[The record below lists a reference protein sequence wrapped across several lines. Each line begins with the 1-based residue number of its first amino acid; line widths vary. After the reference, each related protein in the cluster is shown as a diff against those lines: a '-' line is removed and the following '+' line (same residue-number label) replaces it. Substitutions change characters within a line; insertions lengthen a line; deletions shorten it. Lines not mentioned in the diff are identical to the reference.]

1 MELQQNNKEI
11 VNRIND
17 GRVREIERAYG
28 NVEVYMARNRKH
40 MWQKKPCERYMNI
53 NIHFSLPEYK

>member
-17 GRVREIERAYG
+17 GRVREIEHAYG

-40 MWQKKPCERYMNI
+40 MWQKKAMWTLY
-53 NIHFSLPEYK
+53 EYKHSFFITWV